1 MPAKGMDGMT
11 SPKSPDNQISI
22 NDNAEGGISISAADG
37 KENEDLKDG
46 TNSTLNNMKTPK
58 LPKTTAKEK
67 PRKRLAT
74 KTKTSTAAKPKTK
87 ASQRIKPRYVP
98 LFTSPLLST
107 IGRTASATTNNLEPP
122 IGGSSHPVTAKIGQL
137 NPEWVDTNV
146 WSVTGCDNRIVG
158 YMVVDGSKGVD
169 IDELVH
175 GDVGNIEQGVRRDM
189 SNMKELTS
197 KDAVGTTEHGS
208 KSLNSPSLEFTSTD
222 RMYTKIL
229 PQPDGANNSSV
240 ELFSDS
246 FTLSEGSQWNY
257 YITQI
262 YHYKNSRIS

>member
-1 MPAKGMDGMT
+1 MSFSLPVHSSLTSANDTEKDSTLCHKSHKIDTLTKCRSAIVFAQNHDVVTGCNSHIVTVRNQDSLTRCDSDGMPAKGMDGMT

-22 NDNAEGGISISAADG
+22 NDNAEGGISISAADE

-137 NPEWVDTNV
+137 NPE
-146 WSVTGCDNRIVG
+146 
-158 YMVVDGSKGVD
+158 
-169 IDELVH
+169 
-175 GDVGNIEQGVRRDM
+175 
-189 SNMKELTS
+189 
-197 KDAVGTTEHGS
+197 
-208 KSLNSPSLEFTSTD
+208 
-222 RMYTKIL
+222 
-229 PQPDGANNSSV
+229 
-240 ELFSDS
+240 
-246 FTLSEGSQWNY
+246 
-257 YITQI
+257 
-262 YHYKNSRIS
+262 